1 MDIFLATL
9 FTVICILLVIVV
21 LLQKGRG
28 GGLGAALGGGAGSS
42 AFGAR
47 TGDVFTWVT
56 IVLTGLFLIMG
67 VLTTLVYRADD
78 AQLASN
84 TQTPQPAESH
94 RSKTR
99 PRQGWRSAEDAAA
112 QTVPDEAGTTTGDE
126 RTRRRRADRA
136 CRATV
141 CTVTRRTAMLS
152 P

>member
-84 TQTPQPAESH
+84 TQMPQPAEESQVEDQAQ
-94 RSKTR
+94 TQVGDQ
-99 PRQGWRSAEDAAA
+99 QGEDAAA
-112 QTVPDEAGTTTGDE
+112 QDLSPDEAGTTTGDE
-126 RTRRRRADRA
+126 TDADA
-136 CRATV
+136 VEPTEPAGQQS
-141 CTVTRRTAMLS
+141 AQ
-152 P
+152 